1 MGLATTRREGGPFY
15 WYWMLQVSD
24 DIGTPY
30 ADSNNGTRGPSTGGP
45 ATHAT
50 RDLGARVPDEATR
63 LMIAIRPASGWLP
76 PAPWVRELK
85 IDLRLQT
92 VISAK

>member
-30 ADSNNGTRGPSTGGP
+30 ADSNNGTRCPSTGGP